1 MKVGDGHLFVVI
13 IIIVVIMLLDSSV
26 AGSSLSVLGVSYELP
41 WYAIYYMIVL
51 LTKDDGWLLVVAP
64 L

>member
-41 WYAIYYMIVL
+41 WYAMIVL